1 MRTFIKSK
9 NKDFR
14 IQVLHKVVVW
24 RLLYDRNSFYRSFL
38 FKTNIRRNLWAEKK
52 SLSIFKILKVISV

>member
-1 MRTFIKSK
+1 MFGDFYTIGIHFIE
-9 NKDFR
+9 
-14 IQVLHKVVVW
+14 V
-24 RLLYDRNSFYRSFL
+24 FL